1 MTEENNVIT
10 IDGNEY
16 NPADLNLQQH
26 YFISQIN
33 DLQFKRNKL
42 QFDMDQVNVALE
54 SFTNNLIESVT
65 EQPKK
70 EKVNEWTTNCRRN

>member
-1 MTEENNVIT
+1 MAEENNVIT

-70 EKVNEWTTNCRRN
+70 EKVNE

>member
-16 NPADLNLQQH
+16 DPADLNLQQH
-26 YFISQIN
+26 YLISQIN
-33 DLQFKRNKL
+33 DLQFKRQKL
-42 QFDMDQVNVALE
+42 QFDIDQVNVALE

-65 EQPKK
+65 KQPEKEQI
-70 EKVNEWTTNCRRN
+70 NG

>member
-10 IDGNEY
+10 IDGKEY
-16 NPADLNLQQH
+16 DPADLNLQQH
-26 YFISQIN
+26 YLISQIN

-70 EKVNEWTTNCRRN
+70 EKVNE

>member
-16 NPADLNLQQH
+16 DPADLNLQQH
-26 YFISQIN
+26 YLISQIN
-33 DLQFKRNKL
+33 DLQFKRQKL

-70 EKVNEWTTNCRRN
+70 EKVNE

>member
-16 NPADLNLQQH
+16 DPADLNLQQH
-26 YFISQIN
+26 YLISQIN
-33 DLQFKRNKL
+33 DLQFKRQKL
-42 QFDMDQVNVALE
+42 QFDIDQVNVALE

-65 EQPKK
+65 KQPEKEQIN
-70 EKVNEWTTNCRRN
+70 V

>member
-16 NPADLNLQQH
+16 DPADLNLQQH
-26 YFISQIN
+26 YLISQIN
-33 DLQFKRNKL
+33 DLQFKRQKL
-42 QFDMDQVNVALE
+42 QFDIDQVNVALE

-70 EKVNEWTTNCRRN
+70 EKVNE